1 MSSGNTAPVTFD
13 RIQTIAEEKMQSEV
27 SLMDLQR
34 ILKVYPEAYEV
45 SWIYLESY
53 LCHQICVALP
63 FNRAQNGRSTN
74 NSVNLRKETL
84 KTNLIEMTKHHHQAF
99 INTLPVKPKINYAR
113 LKVWYH
119 EFDVHN
125 VPDIELAPLPERPL
139 QETESQSIYNQEASS
154 IHNQEIS
161 SQETFP
167 EKSLPED
174 NSHTNIIQELV
185 VINSPALSPSIKV
198 QRMTLLT
205 ESLDSMYS
213 AHTKPSQFLHLVLRK
228 LLKFSASAVE
238 ELEKELRELVRMFPG
253 WLRLIKTSTGEV
265 LRMNRDT
272 NYLVPVIKEEIRK
285 RFY

>member
-1 MSSGNTAPVTFD
+1 MSFD
-13 RIQTIAEEKMQSEV
+13 IIQTLAEEKMQSEV

-45 SWIYLESY
+45 SWVYLEST

-63 FNRAQNGRSTN
+63 FCRTQNSRSRN
-74 NSVNLRKETL
+74 NSLTIRKETL
-84 KTNLIEMTKHHHQAF
+84 KTHLIEITKQHHSDF
-99 INTLPVKPKINYAR
+99 IHTLPVKPKINFAR

-139 QETESQSIYNQEASS
+139 QESQQNLAEETESQPIYNQETS
-154 IHNQEIS
+154 IHIQEIS
-161 SQETFP
+161 SQEILP
-167 EKSLPED
+167 EKSLHED
-174 NSHTNIIQELV
+174 NSHTNIIQEPVL
-185 VINSPALSPSIKV
+185 INSPALSPSIKV

-205 ESLDSMYS
+205 ESLDSLYS

-228 LLKFSASAVE
+228 LIKFSASAVE

-265 LRMNRDT
+265 LRMNRET

>member
-1 MSSGNTAPVTFD
+1 
-13 RIQTIAEEKMQSEV
+13 
-27 SLMDLQR
+27 MDLQR

-63 FNRAQNGRSTN
+63 FYRTQNARSRN
-74 NSVNLRKETL
+74 NSLTLRKETL
-84 KTNLIEMTKHHHQAF
+84 KSNLMEITKEHHQAF

-125 VPDIELAPLPERPL
+125 VPDIELAPMPERPL
-139 QETESQSIYNQEASS
+139 QESQQNSAQETESQSQPIYNQETSS
-154 IHNQEIS
+154 IHNQGIS

-167 EKSLPED
+167 EESLSED
-174 NSHTNIIQELV
+174 NCQANIIQEPV
-185 VINSPALSPSIKV
+185 VINPPALSPSIKV

-228 LLKFSASAVE
+228 LLKFSESAVE

-253 WLRLIKTSTGEV
+253 WLRLIKTSAGEV
-265 LRMNRDT
+265 LRMNRET

>member
-1 MSSGNTAPVTFD
+1 MTFD
-13 RIQTIAEEKMQSEV
+13 RIQTLAQEKMQSEV

-63 FNRAQNGRSTN
+63 YYRTQNERFRN
-74 NSVNLRKETL
+74 NSLTLRKETL
-84 KTNLIEMTKHHHQAF
+84 KTFLMEITKQHHQAF
-99 INTLPVKPKINYAR
+99 IDSLPVKPKINYAR

-125 VPDIELAPLPERPL
+125 VPDIELAPMPELPQESSQNSA
-139 QETESQSIYNQEASS
+139 QETESQSQPIYNQETSS
-154 IHNQEIS
+154 IQNQGIS
-161 SQETFP
+161 FQETFP
-167 EKSLPED
+167 EESLSED
-174 NSHTNIIQELV
+174 KRHANIIQEPV
-185 VINSPALSPSIKV
+185 VINPPALSPSIKV

-228 LLKFSASAVE
+228 LLKFSESAVE

-253 WLRLIKTSTGEV
+253 WLRLIKTSTG
-265 LRMNRDT
+265 
-272 NYLVPVIKEEIRK
+272 
-285 RFY
+285 